1 MLLPTQRTHAFKK
14 SAVNKKLIQSK
25 WNISDLSLNESFILV
40 MSSYTVTIY
49 SYYTVAIYLGAS
61 LPPLLRKE
69 VFSSEQSLNNNSGN
83 KNETLVCGGA
93 LFKC

>member
-40 MSSYTVTIY
+40 MSSYTVT
-49 SYYTVAIYLGAS
+49 VAIYLGAS

>member
-1 MLLPTQRTHAFKK
+1 MLPTQRTHAFKK
-14 SAVNKKLIQSK
+14 AAVNKKLIQSK

-40 MSSYTVTIY
+40 MSSYTV
-49 SYYTVAIYLGAS
+49 TVAIYLGAS

>member
-40 MSSYTVTIY
+40 MSSYTVT
-49 SYYTVAIYLGAS
+49 VAIYLGAS

-69 VFSSEQSLNNNSGN
+69 VSSEQSLNNNSGN
-83 KNETLVCGGA
+83 KNVSRP
-93 LFKC
+93 

>member
-1 MLLPTQRTHAFKK
+1 MLLPIQRKHAFKK

-25 WNISDLSLNESFILV
+25 RNISDLSLNESFILV
-40 MSSYTVTIY
+40 MSSYTV
-49 SYYTVAIYLGAS
+49 TVAIYLGAS